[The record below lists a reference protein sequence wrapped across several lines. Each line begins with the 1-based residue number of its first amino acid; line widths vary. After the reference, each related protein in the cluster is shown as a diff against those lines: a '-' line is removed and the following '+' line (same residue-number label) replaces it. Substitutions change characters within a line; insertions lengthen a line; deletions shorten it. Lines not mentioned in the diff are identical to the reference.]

1 MVSHRK
7 ITSCF
12 CCFTSASHKRWT
24 PVQGV
29 VARKGRPPLPEV
41 HNEVVMMVP
50 NLSVTHMDSKGEAR
64 SAYQTRANIGRSEF
78 GKWFCSDLSAMDYSN
93 KTLT

>member
-64 SAYQTRANIGRSEF
+64 SAYQT
-78 GKWFCSDLSAMDYSN
+78 
-93 KTLT
+93 